1 LILGVIQKRLTEIA
15 RSNTSRRSSGS
26 SRTLS
31 DISPFYVVD
40 EALPKTIFDDVL
52 KDFEK
57 RFEMDQ
63 VERFRATDVLA
74 LKRELARTQR
84 DQQKNKKL
92 RNLRRLESFIAKFEQ
107 FGRVLD
113 DILEESVHMNFVWGP
128 VKALLKVPLVS
139 SPNVLRLT

>member
-1 LILGVIQKRLTEIA
+1 L
-15 RSNTSRRSSGS
+15 
-26 SRTLS
+26 RTLS

-40 EALPKTIFDDVL
+40 EALPKTIFDEVL

-74 LKRELARTQR
+74 LKRELARIQR
-84 DQQKNKKL
+84 AQQKNKKL
-92 RNLRRLESFIAKFEQ
+92 RNLRRLESFIEKFEQ

-113 DILEESVHMNFVWGP
+113 DILEESVHMNFVWGS